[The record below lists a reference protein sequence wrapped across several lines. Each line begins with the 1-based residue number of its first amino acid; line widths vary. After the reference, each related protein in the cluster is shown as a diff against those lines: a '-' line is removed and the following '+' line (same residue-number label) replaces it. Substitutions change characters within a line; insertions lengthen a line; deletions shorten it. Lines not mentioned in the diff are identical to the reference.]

1 MVINRSCDVE
11 DLLPNIIM
19 VGESVCSCEMVEA
32 GTLQGHQVPA
42 VGGQAHQGLPRCYSL
57 ALLIIT
63 SLLSWC
69 YLPGL

>member
-1 MVINRSCDVE
+1 MI
-11 DLLPNIIM
+11 L
-19 VGESVCSCEMVEA
+19 VGESLCSCEMVEA

-42 VGGQAHQGLPRCYSL
+42 VGGQAHQGLPGCYSL
-57 ALLIIT
+57 ALLIT